1 MADLSEEEKI
11 RIWKQQLEQ
20 EMDEEDETQHLAPQ
34 KKGAKVEDDMDRF
47 EKKLKQMK
55 LNSGVEPDSMDES
68 SEDDEDNGYHAAV
81 GMPLPSMQS
90 DISFAKK
97 TSPTAMM
104 TPGTKGFSRDPYAGD
119 VLSEHELAAL
129 GELQDVKASKL
140 VELAKK
146 NRRLSVALSKERS
159 RAMKAE
165 AELKRWQNGKEDEP
179 LPPTTDK
186 KMKKKDMDA
195 DTESTV
201 SAADQAEDWRNK
213 YLQASNKL
221 QELRVQ
227 SQQWKNEVSKLQRAL
242 VKEIGE
248 DVPLD
253 KATDDGYRGRAQ
265 QIELLKGKVKEL
277 TLKLQKQS
285 QLTAES
291 DLVSPTNAVVESGF
305 DVRHRETIVVKADE
319 RRKEF
324 DRLQIQFTE
333 QQEELNKTKQRFE
346 AVKSR
351 NQTLENEVK
360 SLKNKIQLC
369 LDTAANDEKLVAAL
383 RTELDRL
390 RSNPP
395 NASKLEPIST
405 ARSVSSGRSRT
416 AADKRGSANQ
426 GRTDSAPLEEEIRTL
441 KAALA
446 EQEQKLD
453 RKQQLVDGL
462 KAERLQL
469 KQLLKRFEEPKQQD
483 EVEFTDLTH
492 RCRLLQV
499 EKEKLEELV
508 NVLKNRFNEANAHV
522 ETLSKELSE
531 LKRSKS
537 EPEKKGMR
545 PPAPTSSSQDKLAQ
559 LKDKLSS
566 AQEEIR
572 TLRASFGA
580 AMATKEEE
588 VAILKDMSK
597 QQQTIYESAVQDL
610 KRSKRLGSAGRQN
623 SGLSEG
629 ADPQII
635 ENLANENDQLRKELK
650 DVKLKYKYAMRDS

>member
-34 KKGAKVEDDMDRF
+34 KKGSKVEDDMDRF

-55 LNSGVEPDSMDES
+55 LNSGVEPDSMDDS
-68 SEDDEDNGYHAAV
+68 SEEEEDNGYHATI

-90 DISFAKK
+90 NISFAKK
-97 TSPTAMM
+97 SSPTSMM
-104 TPGTKGFSRDPYAGD
+104 TSGSKGFRDPYAGD

-179 LPPTTDK
+179 LPSTTDK
-186 KMKKKDMDA
+186 KMKKRDMDA
-195 DTESTV
+195 DTESIV

-248 DVPLD
+248 DLPLD
-253 KATDDGYRGRAQ
+253 KVTDDGYRGRAQ

-285 QLTAES
+285 QLTS
-291 DLVSPTNAVVESGF
+291 DSDIVSPTSAIVESGF

-324 DRLQIQFTE
+324 DRLQTQFTE

-351 NQTLENEVK
+351 NQTLETEVK

-369 LDTAANDEKLVAAL
+369 LDTAASDEKLVAAL

-390 RSNPP
+390 RTNPP
-395 NASKLEPIST
+395 NTSKLEPIST
-405 ARSVSSGRSRT
+405 ARSVSTGRSRT
-416 AADKRGSANQ
+416 SADKRGSSNQ
-426 GRTDSAPLEEEIRTL
+426 ARTDTAALEEEIRIL
-441 KAALA
+441 KTALA
-446 EQEQKLD
+446 DQEQKLD

-462 KAERLQL
+462 KAERQQL

-508 NVLKNRFNEANAHV
+508 NVLKNRFNETSAHV
-522 ETLSKELSE
+522 ETLSKEVAE
-531 LKRSKS
+531 LKRPKS
-537 EPEKKGMR
+537 ESEKKGMR
-545 PPAPTSSSQDKLAQ
+545 PPAPTSSSQDKLSQ

-580 AMATKEEE
+580 AMSAKEEE

-597 QQQTIYESAVQDL
+597 QQQAIYESAVQDL
-610 KRSKRLGSAGRQN
+610 KRFKRLGSAGRQN
-623 SGLSEG
+623 SGLSIEG

-635 ENLANENDQLRKELK
+635 ENLATENDQLRKELK